1 MSALAA
7 PVLAGGFAV
16 VGVVAAAPA
25 SAALAR
31 AHWPE
36 RSPTV
41 SLALWQALCL
51 CAGLS
56 LTGAA
61 LVLAVEPL
69 GDHLPGALI
78 TLLRNTFHGRP
89 LLGLSPWRIAL
100 LAVAAL
106 FAAALLVILTRCFV
120 LALLRRRSHR
130 ELLDLL
136 TGSGG
141 SGPAPGGQGK
151 SVPAGVRVVDHR
163 VPVAYS
169 VPGWHTRLVLTA
181 GLVDLLSPP
190 QLAAVVAHERAHLQS
205 HHDLLLLPFQAWSVA
220 LGRLPGVDGARR
232 AVATLAEMQA
242 DDAAARQVGADTVA
256 SALAAVALAD
266 RSAPGPAVP
275 ADVSEVGGT
284 AVVRR
289 VRRLKQPESMSAAA
303 VIGIW
308 AWAIA
313 LLALPTVALFI
324 GWS

>member
-1 MSALAA
+1 MLAA
-7 PVLAGGFAV
+7 PVLAGGLAV
-16 VGVVAAAPA
+16 VGVVAAVPG
-25 SAALAR
+25 SAWLAR
-31 AHWPE
+31 ARWPE
-36 RSPTV
+36 RSPMV

-69 GDHLPGALI
+69 DDHLPGALI
-78 TLLRNTFHGRP
+78 TLLRNTFRGQP
-89 LLGLSPWRIAL
+89 LLGLTPWRIAL
-100 LAVAAL
+100 LAVAVI
-106 FAAALLVILTRCFV
+106 FAAALLVILIRCFV

-136 TGSGG
+136 T
-141 SGPAPGGQGK
+141 APGGPVGARGDDAEL
-151 SVPAGVRVVDHR
+151 SVPAGVRVVDHH

-181 GLVDLLSPP
+181 GLVDLLTPP

-220 LGRLPGVDGARR
+220 LGRLPGVDAARR
-232 AVATLAEMQA
+232 AVAALAEMQA

-256 SALAAVALAD
+256 AALAAVVLAD
-266 RSAPGPAVP
+266 RTQPGLPMPTDVP
-275 ADVSEVGGT
+275 EVGGT

-289 VRRLKQPESMSAAA
+289 VRRLTHPQSMSAPA
-303 VIGIW
+303 VIGVW

-313 LLALPTVALFI
+313 LLAVPTVALFL